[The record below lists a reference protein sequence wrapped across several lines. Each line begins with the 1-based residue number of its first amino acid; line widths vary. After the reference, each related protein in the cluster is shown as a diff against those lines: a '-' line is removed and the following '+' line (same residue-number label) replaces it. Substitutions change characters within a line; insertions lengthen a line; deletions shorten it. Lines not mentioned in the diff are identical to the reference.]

1 MRALALALVVVV
13 AGAAVLGLAGVAAP
27 RGDRAA
33 ARDIAVVALPA
44 GAFDYR
50 LAGDFTRDGLPT
62 NGPLVRVAIDAPFD
76 IMAHQVSQRDYAR
89 CVAEAACPKLS
100 GPARTAANLP
110 VVGVSWR
117 DATAY
122 AAWLSR
128 RAGEDWRLPTDVEW
142 AYAAGERFRD
152 DPIVESAS
160 DDYAQRW
167 LERFDQDSARAD
179 LPKAPQPFGRF
190 GANAKGVVDLAG
202 NVWEWTDACYER
214 RSLDAAGAPTGPVT
228 RNCGVRVIEG
238 GHRMAMSDFIRD
250 GLTGGC
256 SVGQPPTNLGIR
268 LVRHR
273 PSAWRRALGV
283 VGDRLALL

>member
-1 MRALALALVVVV
+1 MRALALALVV
-13 AGAAVLGLAGVAAP
+13 AGAAVLGLAGAAL

-33 ARDIAVVALPA
+33 APAVVALPA
-44 GAFDYR
+44 GAFAYR
-50 LAGDFTRDGLPT
+50 LAGDFERDGLPT
-62 NGPLVRVAIDAPFD
+62 KGPLVGVAIDEPFD
-76 IMAHQVSQRDYAR
+76 IMANEVSQRDYAR
-89 CVAEAACPKLS
+89 CVADAACPKLS
-100 GPARTAANLP
+100 GAAQTAANLP

-117 DATAY
+117 DAAAY

-160 DDYAQRW
+160 DDYAKRW
-167 LERFDQDSARAD
+167 LERFDQESARAD

-190 GANAKGVVDLAG
+190 GANSKGVVDLAS

-214 RSLDAAGAPTGPVT
+214 RSFDAAGAPTGAVT

-238 GHRMAMSDFIRD
+238 GHRMYMSDFIRD

-273 PSAWRRALGV
+273 ETPPGRALRV
-283 VGDRLALL
+283 FVDFVAHL

>member
-1 MRALALALVVVV
+1 MRASALALVVAV
-13 AGAAVLGLAGVAAP
+13 GAASLGLAGVALP
-27 RGDRAA
+27 RDERAA
-33 ARDIAVVALPA
+33 GFDIAVVTLPA

-50 LAGDFTRDGLPT
+50 LAGDFERSGLPT
-62 NGPLVRVAIDAPFD
+62 NGPLVRVAIEEPFD
-76 IMAHQVSQRDYAR
+76 IMTHEVSQQDYAR
-89 CVAEAACPKLS
+89 CVADAACPKLS
-100 GPARTAANLP
+100 GAAETAANLP
-110 VVGVSWR
+110 VVGLSWR

-152 DPIVESAS
+152 DPIAESAG
-160 DDYAQRW
+160 DDYAKRW

-190 GANAKGVVDLAG
+190 GANSKGVVDLAG

-256 SVGQPPTNLGIR
+256 SVGQPPTNLGVR

-273 PSAWRRALGV
+273 LSAWRRALGV
-283 VGDRLALL
+283 VGETLALL